1 MQRDFYDYSRLEKAF
16 YSIADFVEGDFAGN
30 ALYGINYAA
39 KVNAF
44 YNINNLV
51 DNILESI
58 ALYELN
64 NAVKSIFKSSAE
76 IFLLGQ
82 AVLCL
87 VPVASGVFEFAVGL
101 MGLVCSFVGEYAS
114 AALVI
119 GEFTVKV
126 LVALVAAGLAVAN
139 NGEGGVDVSLEIGSG
154 AELCFAEFANILVG
168 GGCGSGF
175 AFCKCHNANGE
186 SEDYGQ
192 EGG

>member
-1 MQRDFYDYSRLEKAF
+1 MQRDSYDYSGLEKAF

-44 YNINNLV
+44 YSVNNLV

-101 MGLVCSFVGEYAS
+101 VSIESSFGGE
-114 AALVI
+114 
-119 GEFTVKV
+119 G
-126 LVALVAAGLAVAN
+126 LVAAFKIAVKVHVTLVAASYFVCSKLIMSVG
-139 NGEGGVDVSLEIGSG
+139 GESTVDVSFQFSSSLK
-154 AELCFAEFANILVG
+154 CFAAEVAYIV
-168 GGCGSGF
+168 S
-175 AFCKCHNANGE
+175 CKSNNANGE
-186 SEDYGQ
+186 SEDNGQ